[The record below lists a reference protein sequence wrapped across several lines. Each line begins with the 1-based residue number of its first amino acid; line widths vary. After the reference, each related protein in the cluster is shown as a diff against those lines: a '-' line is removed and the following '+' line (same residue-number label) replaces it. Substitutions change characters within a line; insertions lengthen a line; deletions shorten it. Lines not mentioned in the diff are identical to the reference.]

1 MENKDAE
8 SLAALLGKMHIIP
21 VVYDSFLFSEEV
33 YDMTGFQIKC
43 TLNKVGRLVYSV
55 YDVEHDICLFQI
67 AYEKEFGSEMDKKSK
82 GNVDKRKEYPATGS
96 DSLNDLSPSTI
107 ASLLRVSESDNDDE
121 DNTIALFLLQISDV
135 IESWSKQ
142 CEKMHNDTKLMK
154 EVADQIYDNVL

>member
-1 MENKDAE
+1 MKNEDSE
-8 SLAALLGKMHIIP
+8 SLAALLSQMHVIP
-21 VVYDSFLFSEEV
+21 VVYDSFLFNEEV

-55 YDVEHDICLFQI
+55 YTVENDIILFNI
-67 AYEKEFGSEMDKKSK
+67 SYREEFGASIDEKSK
-82 GNVDKRKEYPATGS
+82 AKLETRKDYPASGS
-96 DSLNDLSPSTI
+96 DSLDDLAPSTI
-107 ASLLRVSESDNDDE
+107 TRLLRLSEETKNE
-121 DNTIALFLLQISDV
+121 DGNTIALFLLQIADV